1 MDKTRFQFPS
11 YTLPTGGFGLDA
23 KYRLFPY
30 YGLDSPVST
39 LYDSI
44 PVVHNAMCDLW
55 VGSMDQAVVW
65 NAGELRTTGDH

>member
-1 MDKTRFQFPS
+1 M
-11 YTLPTGGFGLDA
+11 DA

-30 YGLDSPVST
+30 YGLDSPAST

-44 PVVHNAMCDLW
+44 PVVHNSMCDLW